1 MFSYQIQVEEQR
13 DEAVPLLLTSK
24 SITACV
30 EPWIGLKEITAKH
43 TVITYLHCTNNNF
56 KLTLSHKET

>member
-24 SITACV
+24 SISARV
-30 EPWIGLKEITAKH
+30 EPWNWSQKKSLQN
-43 TVITYLHCTNNNF
+43 TVITYLHCTNNF
-56 KLTLSHKET
+56 KLILSHKEI

>member
-1 MFSYQIQVEEQR
+1 MFLYQIQVEEQR

-24 SITACV
+24 SITARV

-43 TVITYLHCTNNNF
+43 TVINLF
-56 KLTLSHKET
+56 TLYK